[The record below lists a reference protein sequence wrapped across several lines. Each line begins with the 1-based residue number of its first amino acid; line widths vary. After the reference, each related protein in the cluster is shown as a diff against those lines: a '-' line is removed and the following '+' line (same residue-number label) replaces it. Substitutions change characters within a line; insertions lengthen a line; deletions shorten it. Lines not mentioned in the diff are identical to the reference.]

1 MPWLLSERRGLVS
14 VGFLPVLVNTI
25 RLALS
30 IRSMDFVIIE
40 GLRNIER
47 QRKLIITGA
56 SRTYEVNH
64 V

>member
-1 MPWLLSERRGLVS
+1 MPWSLSKRRGLVS
-14 VGFLPVLVNTI
+14 VDFRPVLVNTI

-30 IRSMDFVIIE
+30 ISSINFVIIE
-40 GLRNIER
+40 GLRSIER